1 MHRINAAYCYPCS
14 VFHILCVCLSVRI
27 GHAGKLCDKYQ
38 LLLID
43 PRDGIILQTELD
55 DYCDKLVDER
65 RSSDA

>member
-43 PRDGIILQTELD
+43 PRDGIVL
-55 DYCDKLVDER
+55 
-65 RSSDA
+65 